1 MRQHTETNPYFLP
14 PRSPTPTPTQKPQ
27 REHGGQQNQPLSPPP
42 SSLHP
47 QTQPTGIVPPL
58 SHQQAETNFPWVWPL
73 KKKGKP
79 KHHDGRKDYQQ
90 QPLGPWVALASPQG
104 SQDTQST
111 HSHGQEP
118 VQPEHAQPTQPPK
131 RQQRGRQHPQQ
142 EQPRQ
147 RPFVRQQPRRTKLP
161 TWFLAV
167 ICAFFWLVI
176 ILGGLIVLIV
186 YLVFRPHSPSFE
198 VSNVSLNAA
207 YLDVGSLLN
216 ADITVLAK
224 FINTNKKV
232 RVDFSYVV
240 LDLYY
245 GNTLIA
251 SQYIEPFTA
260 ARLQT
265 RLASVH
271 MVTSQVQLPL
281 DETQRFQKEIE
292 RNEIVFQV
300 KGVFRARS
308 NLGSFL
314 RYSYKLYG
322 HCTIVVSNPPG
333 GVLKGV
339 KCKTKR

>member
-90 QPLGPWVALASPQG
+90 
-104 SQDTQST
+104 
-111 HSHGQEP
+111 
-118 VQPEHAQPTQPPK
+118 
-131 RQQRGRQHPQQ
+131 
-142 EQPRQ
+142 QPRQ